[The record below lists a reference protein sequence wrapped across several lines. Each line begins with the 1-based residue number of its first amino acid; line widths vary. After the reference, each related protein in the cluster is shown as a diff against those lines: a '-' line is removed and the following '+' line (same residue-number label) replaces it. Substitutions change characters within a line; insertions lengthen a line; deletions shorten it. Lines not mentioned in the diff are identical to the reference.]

1 MKFKTYNLISEI
13 KQKQIREKPY
23 QKKNNNKN
31 KKISPETL
39 NDKPWIA
46 SQVARI
52 AEETLISFQC
62 KINDA

>member
-1 MKFKTYNLISEI
+1 MKFKMYNLISEI
-13 KQKQIREKPY
+13 KQKQNREKPY
-23 QKKNNNKN
+23 QKK
-31 KKISPETL
+31 KKTPETL

-52 AEETLISFQC
+52 AEETLIRFQC